1 VEAEWSLG
9 VVVAASAS
17 GGGVCGATLA
27 LQQIVVDVVPG
38 DTPRECEDGCG
49 SDSARDDL
57 DEAEAALAGE
67 WEAPPVGEMEVE
79 GVVSPSL
86 RARRVAGR
94 RCRSVRT
101 VKAAFAGRQL
111 SYLSLNAKTLMSA
124 TKPALLWR
132 LVNNDKMRFARPP
145 DLIAVTEVG
154 GASGSCDVRKRLGP
168 TWLRSYDVLYSLRS
182 TTCDGLS
189 AAASSSHVGGGIALL
204 VHKRLK
210 LSAREFKYDAG
221 LGDEMWRLDGHV
233 RVWRLDAKPG
243 ALDDRPPHRSMVITV
258 AYVPPIS
265 NAGSWGDQQMR
276 DALFG
281 AIKRA
286 DKAILE
292 LRRVDDVFAMS
303 MGHFNAPDGGCA
315 FDLCD
320 LPWPVEHVRAK
331 VQLMASDGLQRAR
344 LTMSDVSDRPTV
356 IRPKCKSALLA
367 SYSKALVKEGLRMTC
382 DAARYGKVP
391 GNGVLDALHPTSWS
405 PCAQCRKAAGASAVC
420 NCGLAKAACH
430 CAQIAEEL
438 ATCVCGK
445 EKGLHG
451 THDIVFFPSQVVF
464 QALTERDGKR
474 YLRYRVQRVRWAQT
488 IDHCITYGHVWVAPV
503 AAAGEADVQIS
514 GVQRRQPKRYR
525 QSGTLWVDSA
535 VKQAVAKV
543 SDERLAKSHVDEE
556 KLGAVLDADARAASI
571 VDTLGMVR
579 VDAEAKANE
588 LFSDVDSCRS
598 LRARK
603 DQASKAC
610 HRAHREQ
617 HEALGVWSKLSDVQK
632 RDGTSA
638 VTVAAR
644 QRKCKA
650 NQEMERAL
658 AKDREASSLLL
669 AWHLSVGQT
678 GAPKQMW
685 AELKKS
691 ATDPGAPSAETMKL
705 LECLR
710 SKDGK
715 VISRSRSVIIQHL
728 VEHRRDV
735 FSIRSDLGQ
744 ECLTKLGDAAVA
756 VHEMNRSLVE
766 ADAAADQSIHTQS
779 AAARMARDPLH
790 MARGEGVRLEQQQRA
805 ISEAMARRVHVGSQV
820 SASLST
826 YRTVYD
832 KFQVQCDALQQSFTV
847 AEVEAAMTKMR
858 DVGAGSD
865 GVAPILLCA
874 HTVCVCARCNEAGE
888 AVADPGFECATA
900 QELCR
905 LFNQVWS
912 SARIVDSWREHRLLL
927 HYKGKG
933 EDPHCVDNYR
943 GLGID
948 QALLKLLSLV
958 MLERLD
964 AFATATGAL
973 STAQGGFQRQRGTP
987 EQAFTLSEVVR
998 AAAQR
1003 SHVHLAFIDI
1013 ERAYDSVLHPLLWK
1027 ACIDKGVGG
1036 RFLALMQ
1043 DVYEDAR
1050 AVLDVG
1056 GVLLDAVPLEC
1067 GVLQGN
1073 PLSPILFNLFI
1084 DGCIRELEVAGAEAS
1099 RSDPIGRG
1107 WGLPLPRLTGRTST
1121 EPLAPGSLSQLD
1133 LLASLFYADDGA
1145 LMETRL
1151 GVLRLMLQTLA
1162 ESLQRVGLRINV
1174 RKTKWLMVCRAGVLE
1189 DEFLTD
1195 RVGVKNHQPLLL
1207 DGAPIDLVDK
1217 FDYLG
1222 VSMNWRW
1229 NWDAA
1234 WRAAVRRG
1242 YGVFHAA
1249 LQGGW
1254 HKRAGSL
1261 ESQMVYARSSILCH
1275 LTYVAALAGA
1285 GGAASSAF
1293 WRRGEK
1299 LVASVL
1305 RTVTD
1310 CRFANAEA
1318 LAVESGTWD
1327 LQTRI
1332 DMLLLRFWCKILV
1345 APVESTVFR
1354 ALCLSIRQCQRQCP
1368 LRCDP
1373 DKVNCHVDQVHSQ
1386 TWAQQLAA
1394 AAGRFGIPRV
1404 DVFNMSPSSLVRL
1417 QASGVDGNWVLVPH
1431 PSQGAGLPLVVPAPG
1446 DAVVAALPGPVRFR
1460 WVRSDALDGR
1470 ELKEKEHCWSLPVGT
1485 TRLGAF
1491 FTWSHAMR
1499 AACYASLKRRGN
1511 VRRQAL
1517 VRQLVEELLRRD
1529 SGGLKKWARLV
1540 AYSFQQP
1547 YWRALDAFAARRLL
1561 RLRLDDGPYEDNVRR
1576 REFCRTASYPRLY
1589 RLHDPS
1595 QRVCYNCNRPGSDHP
1610 HSALGPVHGR
1620 LLTDAARRSA
1630 PIGTRVEALPP
1641 GVVSLEM
1648 RRAMAAASAPSD
1660 YCHETLEHML
1670 LECTSPGFVQLRVDA
1685 RLFLTALAQHPDTVT
1700 VLEAVDRVR
1709 SPDFDDDAALLP
1721 VLLLCTAVGPVE
1733 CSPALHPKFVEAT
1746 ARAASL
1752 WVRALTDDWVA
1763 RLRSPQLVGAAA
1775 SSPGGRLVRFV
1786 ADWARRAFLCH
1797 RKELLYRHDYHAR
1810 LRDPLVRVVPVV
1822 PAAKPARVVPV
1833 AKPKPAP
1840 APVVDPAAFVVRK
1853 PKVVLVPAS
1862 VPVPFQPP

>member
-1 VEAEWSLG
+1 MD
-9 VVVAASAS
+9 AAAAAS
-17 GGGVCGATLA
+17 GGGGVGAASVSEMSFAHVSLGE
-27 LQQIVVDVVPG
+27 VPQE
-38 DTPRECEDGCG
+38 REDCESDGV
-49 SDSARDDL
+49 RDDL

-67 WEAPPVGEMEVE
+67 WEAPPVGELESE
-79 GVVSPSL
+79 GFVSSQS

-94 RCRSVRT
+94 RCRSGRA
-101 VKAAFAGRQL
+101 VKSAFTGRQL
-111 SYLSLNAKTLMSA
+111 SFLSLNAKTLTSA

-132 LVNNDKMRFARPP
+132 LVSDDKKRFARPP
-145 DLIAVTEVG
+145 DLIGVTEVG

-168 TWLRSYDVLYSLRS
+168 TWLRAYDVLYSLRS
-182 TTCDGLS
+182 TTHDGQS
-189 AAASSSHVGGGIALL
+189 AAASSGKVGGGIALL
-204 VHKRLK
+204 VHKRLNVT
-210 LSAREFKYDAG
+210 AREFKYDAG
-221 LGDEMWRLDGHV
+221 LGDEVWRLDGHL
-233 RVWRLDAKPG
+233 RVWRLDAKPV
-243 ALDDRPPHRSMVITV
+243 AHEDRPPHRSMVVTV
-258 AYVPPIS
+258 AYVPPAS
-265 NAGSWGDQQMR
+265 YSDGWGVQQMR

-281 AIKRA
+281 AIKQA

-292 LRRVDDVFAMS
+292 LRRVDDVFAMT
-303 MGHFNAPDGGCA
+303 MGHLNAPDGGCA
-315 FDLCD
+315 FDLFD
-320 LPWPVEHVRAK
+320 MPWPVELMRAK
-331 VQLMASDGLQRAR
+331 LQSMAPGGSQRAR
-344 LTMSDVSDRPTV
+344 LTMSVLSDRPTV
-356 IRPKCKSALLA
+356 TRARCDSALLA
-367 SYSKALVKEGLRMTC
+367 SYSKALVKEGVRVTC

-391 GNGVLDALHPTSWS
+391 GNGVLGALHPTSWF
-405 PCAQCRKAAGASAVC
+405 PCAQCRKAAGAAAVC
-420 NCGLAKAACH
+420 NCGLSKAVCR
-430 CAQIAEEL
+430 CAQVAEEL

-451 THDIVFFPSQVVF
+451 THDVVLFPSQVVF

-488 IDHCITYGHVWVAPV
+488 IDHCITFGHVWVAPIMV
-503 AAAGEADVQIS
+503 DDEADEQIRGS
-514 GVQRRQPKRYR
+514 QRRQPKRYR
-525 QSGTLWVDSA
+525 QSGNLRVDSA
-535 VKQAVAKV
+535 VKQSVAVD
-543 SDERLAKSHVDEE
+543 SDERLAQLHVDEE
-556 KLGAVLDADARAASI
+556 KSGTVWGADARAAAI
-571 VDTLGMVR
+571 VDTLGVVR
-579 VDAEAKANE
+579 ARAEAKAKDMLLE
-588 LFSDVDSCRS
+588 GDGGSCRS
-598 LRARK
+598 LRACK
-603 DQASKAC
+603 DRASKAC

-617 HEALGVWSKLSDVQK
+617 YEALGVWSRLSDAQK

-650 NQEMERAL
+650 NQELDRAL
-658 AKDREASSLLL
+658 AKDKEATSLLL
-669 AWHLSVGQT
+669 AWRLSVGQT

-685 AELKKS
+685 TELKKL

-710 SKDGK
+710 GKDGK

-728 VEHRRDV
+728 LEHRRKV

-744 ECLTKLGDAAVA
+744 ECLAKLGDAAVA
-756 VHEMNRSLVE
+756 VHEINRSLIE
-766 ADAAADQSIHTQS
+766 ADAVKDQSIHTQS
-779 AAARMARDPLH
+779 AAARAARDPLH
-790 MARGEGVRLEQQQRA
+790 LARGEGVRLEQQRRA
-805 ISEAMARRVHVGSQV
+805 ISEALARRGSVESQV
-820 SASLST
+820 SAPLST
-826 YRTVYD
+826 YRRVYD
-832 KFQVQCDALQQSFTV
+832 KFQVHCEALQQSFTV

-865 GVAPILLCA
+865 GVAPILMCA

-888 AVADPGFECATA
+888 AAVDPGFQCATA
-900 QELCR
+900 QEVCR

-933 EDPHCVDNYR
+933 EDPHCVDSYR

-948 QALLKLLSLV
+948 QALLKLLSLT

-973 STAQGGFQRQRGTP
+973 SVAQGGFQRQRGTP

-998 AAAQR
+998 AAARR

-1027 ACIDKGVGG
+1027 ACIDKGIGG

-1084 DGCIRELEVAGAEAS
+1084 DGCIRELEAAGVEAS
-1099 RSDPIGRG
+1099 RQDPGGRG
-1107 WGLPLPRLTGRTST
+1107 WGLPLPRVSGHTST
-1121 EPLAPGSLSQLD
+1121 APVVPDGLSQLD
-1133 LLASLFYADDGA
+1133 LLAALFYADDGA

-1151 GVLRLMLQTLA
+1151 DVLRLMLQTLA
-1162 ESLQRVGLRINV
+1162 ESLARVGLRING
-1174 RKTKWLMVCRAGVLE
+1174 RKTKWLMVCEAFVSE
-1189 DEFLTD
+1189 EAFLTD
-1195 RVGVKNHQPLLL
+1195 RDRVKNGQPLLL
-1207 DGAPIDLVDK
+1207 HGAPIELVDK

-1222 VSMNWRW
+1222 VSVNWRW

-1242 YGVFHAA
+1242 YAVFYAS
-1249 LQGGW
+1249 LRGGW

-1285 GGAASSAF
+1285 GGAASSAS

-1332 DMLLLRFWCKILV
+1332 DMLLLRFWCKISV

-1354 ALCLSIRQCQRQCP
+1354 ALCLSIRRCQLQCP
-1368 LRCDP
+1368 PTSDP
-1373 DKVNCHVDQVHSQ
+1373 VSVNCHADQVHMQ

-1394 AAGRFGIPRV
+1394 AANRFGMSRL
-1404 DVFNMSPSSLVRL
+1404 DVFKLSPSSLIRL
-1417 QASGVDGNWVLVPH
+1417 QAAGVDDNWVVVPH
-1431 PSQGAGLPLVVPAPG
+1431 PSEGGGLPPAMPAPG
-1446 DAVVAALPGPVRFR
+1446 DAVIAALPGPVRFR

-1470 ELKEKEHCWSLPVGT
+1470 ELKEKEHWWALPVGT
-1485 TRLGAF
+1485 TQVGAF
-1491 FTWSHAMR
+1491 FTWSHAMH
-1499 AACYASLKRRGN
+1499 AGCYAALKRRGN
-1511 VRRQAL
+1511 EHRQGLVRRFI
-1517 VRQLVEELLRRD
+1517 EELLRRD

-1561 RLRLDDGPYEDNVRR
+1561 RLRLDDGPYEDSVRR
-1576 REFCRTASYPRLY
+1576 REFCCTASYPRLY
-1589 RLHDPS
+1589 RLHDPTH
-1595 QRVCYNCNRPGSDHP
+1595 RVCYNCNRHDSGHP
-1610 HSALGPVHGR
+1610 HSAFGPVHGR
-1620 LLTDAARRSA
+1620 LLTEAARRAA
-1630 PIGTRVEALPP
+1630 PPGTRVEALPP
-1641 GVVSLEM
+1641 GLVSAEA
-1648 RRAMAAASAPSD
+1648 RRAMVAASAPSE
-1660 YCHETLEHML
+1660 YHHETLEHML
-1670 LECTSPGFVQLRVDA
+1670 LECTSPGFVQLRGEA
-1685 RLFLTALAQHPDTVT
+1685 RAFLTAFAQHPDTV
-1700 VLEAVDRVR
+1700 AVVAAADRVR
-1709 SPDFDDDAALLP
+1709 SPDFADDATLLP
-1721 VLLLCTAVGPVE
+1721 VLLLCTAVGPVH

-1763 RLRSPQLVGAAA
+1763 RLRSPRLAGVAA
-1775 SSPGGRLVRFV
+1775 SAPGGRLVRFV
-1786 ADWARRAFLCH
+1786 VDWARRAFLCH
-1797 RKELLYRHDYHAR
+1797 RRELLHRHDYHAR
-1810 LRDPLVRVVPVV
+1810 LRDPVRVP
-1822 PAAKPARVVPV
+1822 VVPV
-1833 AKPKPAP
+1833 AKP
-1840 APVVDPAAFVVRK
+1840 APVVDPAAFVIRK
-1853 PKVVLVPAS
+1853 PRGLLVPAL
-1862 VPVPFQPP
+1862 VPFQPP